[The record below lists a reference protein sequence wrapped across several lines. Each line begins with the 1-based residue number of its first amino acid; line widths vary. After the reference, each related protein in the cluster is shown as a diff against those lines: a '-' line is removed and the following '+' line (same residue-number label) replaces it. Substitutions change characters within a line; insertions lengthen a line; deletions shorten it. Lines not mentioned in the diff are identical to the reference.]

1 VTSSLLAAVM
11 GRQFRWRKRIN
22 EHRSRAGL
30 FRLSHHHHHHHY
42 CRGALSRAR
51 YNDGMD
57 TNELVAWRREI
68 AQHTSG
74 VGPLYSF
81 LLCVRRF
88 VREARRLDGPTTPK
102 IDEQN
107 KSGNPPSN
115 TLQMGEARRANKTSS
130 LSDGWSER
138 DPHHH
143 PTCRRNGV
151 GQWPHSDSDQVARHP
166 HTHITKGP
174 ETLLFYFF
182 FLAAAS
188 RRPWWSHQNGS
199 VKRRKA
205 VRFDDASRNEFGVD
219 DDSHTTTTMT
229 TRNRQQHGE

>member
-30 FRLSHHHHHHHY
+30 FRLSHHHHHHY

-57 TNELVAWRREI
+57 TNELASVASRDCTAHIRR
-68 AQHTSG
+68 G
-74 VGPLYSF
+74 PPLYSF

-174 ETLLFYFF
+174 ETLLSSSFIF
-182 FLAAAS
+182 FLLGCGFSTALMES
-188 RRPWWSHQNGS
+188 SKWFREEEKGRPFWRCQS
-199 VKRRKA
+199 
-205 VRFDDASRNEFGVD
+205 
-219 DDSHTTTTMT
+219 
-229 TRNRQQHGE
+229 

>member
-1 VTSSLLAAVM
+1 
-11 GRQFRWRKRIN
+11 
-22 EHRSRAGL
+22 
-30 FRLSHHHHHHHY
+30 
-42 CRGALSRAR
+42 
-51 YNDGMD
+51 
-57 TNELVAWRREI
+57 
-68 AQHTSG
+68 
-74 VGPLYSF
+74 LYSF

-174 ETLLFYFF
+174 ETLLSSSFIF
-182 FLAAAS
+182 FLLGCGFSTALMES
-188 RRPWWSHQNGS
+188 SKWFREEEI
-199 VKRRKA
+199 RKA

-229 TRNRQQHGE
+229 TTTTRNRQQHGE